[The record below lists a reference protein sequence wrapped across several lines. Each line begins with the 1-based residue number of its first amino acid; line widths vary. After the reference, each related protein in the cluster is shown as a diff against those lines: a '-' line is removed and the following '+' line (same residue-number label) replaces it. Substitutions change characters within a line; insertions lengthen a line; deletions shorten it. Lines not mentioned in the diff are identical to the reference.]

1 MLTNMMISPPTHQTD
16 GRDHVNIKEKVIK
29 VVG

>member
-1 MLTNMMISPPTHQTD
+1 MLTNMIISPSTHQTD
-16 GRDHVNIKEKVIK
+16 GRDHVNIKEKVIN

>member
-1 MLTNMMISPPTHQTD
+1 MLTNMMISPPTHQND
-16 GRDHVNIKEKVIK
+16 GRYHVNIKEKVIN